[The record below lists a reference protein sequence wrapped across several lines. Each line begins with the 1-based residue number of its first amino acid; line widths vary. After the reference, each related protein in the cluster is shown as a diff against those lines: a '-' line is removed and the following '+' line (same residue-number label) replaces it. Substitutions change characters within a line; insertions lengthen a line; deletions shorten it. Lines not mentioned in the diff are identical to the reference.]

1 MSIIFKTIIFEVILL
16 KAIGAK
22 LKELRLRAKM
32 SEKEIAEKLGVDIR
46 TYRKYEKGES
56 KLPIRRLIGI
66 CLIYRVSA
74 DYILGLKGDT
84 N

>member
-1 MSIIFKTIIFEVILL
+1 
-16 KAIGAK
+16 
-22 LKELRLRAKM
+22 M

-74 DYILGLKGDT
+74 DYILGLKDDA